1 MDNLIGKT
9 LDGLYTIQELIGAG
23 GMANVY
29 KAVVSAPGG
38 PVPEGTVV
46 AVKVLRQELMHDAD
60 LVRRFKNE
68 SKAISLLNH
77 PNIVKV
83 YDVSVSENL
92 QYIVMEC
99 VEGMTLREYLNERG
113 GKITSRET
121 VHFIAQ
127 ILRALDHAHRNGVVH
142 RDIKPQNIMLLDNGQ
157 LRMMD
162 WHRPHL
168 PGREP
173 DTERQKG
180 HGQRPLHQPRTGE
193 GGGDRP
199 QERHLLRGRHDV
211 RDALG
216 QAALRR

>member
-83 YDVSVSENL
+83 YDVSVGENL

-113 GKITSRET
+113 GKITSREWLNCLSFPSGSKPMRGSRPNNT
-121 VHFIAQ
+121 GA
-127 ILRALDHAHRNGVVH
+127 
-142 RDIKPQNIMLLDNGQ
+142 IKSSLSASAPQTFGCF
-157 LRMMD
+157 
-162 WHRPHL
+162 
-168 PGREP
+168 
-173 DTERQKG
+173 
-180 HGQRPLHQPRTGE
+180 PLSYWSR
-193 GGGDRP
+193 
-199 QERHLLRGRHDV
+199 L
-211 RDALG
+211 
-216 QAALRR
+216 

>member
-113 GKITSRET
+113 GKITSRDEFT
-121 VHFIAQ
+121 TLVN
-127 ILRALDHAHRNGVVH
+127 ALATLNRIEATEEE
-142 RDIKPQNIMLLDNGQ
+142 RQEAEL
-157 LRMMD
+157 
-162 WHRPHL
+162 
-168 PGREP
+168 GRE
-173 DTERQKG
+173 DATKLSASDWKMSATRSFVVRLVRDGIAMMKG
-180 HGQRPLHQPRTGE
+180 DYRK
-193 GGGDRP
+193 
-199 QERHLLRGRHDV
+199 LLRIR
-211 RDALG
+211 
-216 QAALRR
+216 

>member
-68 SKAISLLNH
+68 SKAISLLSH

-83 YDVSVSENL
+83 YDVSVGENL

-121 VHFIAQ
+121 VHFIA
-127 ILRALDHAHRNGVVH
+127 RSSAPSTTPTATASSTG
-142 RDIKPQNIMLLDNGQ
+142 
-157 LRMMD
+157 
-162 WHRPHL
+162 
-168 PGREP
+168 
-173 DTERQKG
+173 TSS
-180 HGQRPLHQPRTGE
+180 PRTSCCWTTASCG
-193 GGGDRP
+193 
-199 QERHLLRGRHDV
+199 
-211 RDALG
+211 
-216 QAALRR
+216 